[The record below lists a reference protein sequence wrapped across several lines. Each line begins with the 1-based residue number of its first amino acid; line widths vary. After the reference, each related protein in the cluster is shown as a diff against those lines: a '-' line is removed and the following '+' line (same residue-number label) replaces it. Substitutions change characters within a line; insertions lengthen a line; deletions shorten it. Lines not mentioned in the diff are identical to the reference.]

1 VMDLLQMSVKVV
13 GLDQSSMVPVVILTD
28 ADERYYLPVV
38 IGPGEANA
46 IAVVLEGLTAPRPL
60 THDLLLN
67 TIRELGAS
75 VERVAITEL
84 KDDVFY
90 ARISLK
96 RNGQVLE
103 LDARPSDSIALA
115 LRAGVPIFVSEQI
128 VTQSA
133 MIKQVEDPELEEFRA
148 FLKDLSPDDFRK

>member
-1 VMDLLQMSVKVV
+1 LLQMSVKVV

>member
-1 VMDLLQMSVKVV
+1 MDLLQMSVKVV
-13 GLDQSSMVPVVILTD
+13 GLDQSSMVPVVILTG

>member
-1 VMDLLQMSVKVV
+1 MDLLQMSVKVV